1 MGCSCSR
8 LEVRLRASAARLVE
22 MTDRYPLY
30 SQNDEALWML
40 GDIYE
45 RAKQASK
52 NEDDKNHWGDLAAKC
67 YAKIVRDY
75 PLSKMAPP
83 SKERLKSM
91 GKPVPEAD
99 PDAIV
104 RMQKQQMYEKQH
116 HQNVALKLPMNMIKG
131 NPDVS
136 TAAHSGTPQMNPPND
151 VVSATDILRPG
162 AQGPSFTVAGGAA
175 GVSGNSS
182 ENGGEV
188 VTPVDATT
196 APVGSNDAQTGV
208 GVQII
213 TPGEESTP
221 AQPNAAAPAA
231 TTPPAANGTAPT
243 ADPAAPPNANA
254 APAAAAQ
261 PAAPNVS
268 DSSSSSS
275 SASGANATPANSSAT
290 ANGSTQQ
297 AEQPAKAP
305 PNDSSQEST
314 SKKKKGLKKLVPW

>member
-1 MGCSCSR
+1 M
-8 LEVRLRASAARLVE
+8 
-22 MTDRYPLY
+22 
-30 SQNDEALWML
+30 
-40 GDIYE
+40 
-45 RAKQASK
+45 
-52 NEDDKNHWGDLAAKC
+52 
-67 YAKIVRDY
+67 RDY
-75 PLSKMAPP
+75 PLSKMAPLA
-83 SKERLKSM
+83 KERLKSM

-104 RMQKQQMYEKQH
+104 RMQKQQLYEKQH
-116 HQNVALKLPMNMIKG
+116 HQNVALKLPMGMIKG

-175 GVSGNSS
+175 GASANSS
-182 ENGGEV
+182 ENGSEV
-188 VTPVDATT
+188 VAPVDATT

-221 AQPNAAAPAA
+221 AQPNAASPG
-231 TTPPAANGTAPT
+231 TTPQPAANGTAPA
-243 ADPAAPPNANA
+243 ADPAAAPPTGTAAPNAT
-254 APAAAAQ
+254 AP
-261 PAAPNVS
+261 PAAPNAA

-275 SASGANATPANSSAT
+275 SASGANGAPARGSAT
-290 ANGSTQQ
+290 ASGSTQQ
-297 AEQPAKAP
+297 AEQPAQAA

-314 SKKKKGLKKLVPW
+314 SKKKKGLKKLIPW

>member
-1 MGCSCSR
+1 
-8 LEVRLRASAARLVE
+8 
-22 MTDRYPLY
+22 
-30 SQNDEALWML
+30 ML

-75 PLSKMAPP
+75 PLSKMTPLA
-83 SKERLKSM
+83 KERLKSM
-91 GKPVPEAD
+91 GKPLPEAD

-131 NPDVS
+131 SPDVS
-136 TAAHSGTPQMNPPND
+136 TAAHSGTPQLNPPND

-162 AQGPSFTVAGGAA
+162 AQGPSFTVAGSAA
-175 GVSGNSS
+175 GTASSS

-221 AQPNAAAPAA
+221 AQPSAAAPGS
-231 TTPPAANGTAPT
+231 TTPPAANGTAPA
-243 ADPAAPPNANA
+243 ADPAAPPNASA
-254 APAAAAQ
+254 APAATTD
-261 PAAPNVS
+261 PAASNAS
-268 DSSSSSS
+268 GSSSSSS
-275 SASGANATPANSSAT
+275 GSNGANATPANNSAT
-290 ANGSTQQ
+290 AGGSTQQ
-297 AEQPAKAP
+297 AEQPAQAS